1 MSKMK
6 IQNDGLKEF
15 CILNTPN
22 EKSGIF
28 YPDTEKDGACLRS
41 GKLMQH
47 CFWAVTWLPEVGED
61 S

>member
-1 MSKMK
+1 MK

-28 YPDTEKDGACLRS
+28 YPDMEKDCERLWS
-41 GKLMQH
+41 SKFTQH
-47 CFWAVTWLPEVGED
+47 RFWTVSWLPKVSED
-61 S
+61 SPLS